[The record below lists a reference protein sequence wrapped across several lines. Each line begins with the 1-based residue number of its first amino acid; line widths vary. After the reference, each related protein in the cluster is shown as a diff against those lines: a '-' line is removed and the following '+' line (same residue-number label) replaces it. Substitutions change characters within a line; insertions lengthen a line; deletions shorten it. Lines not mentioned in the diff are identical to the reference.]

1 MRDDDD
7 DDDDDD
13 VGRGRCADH
22 RVERVRDEACVSE
35 REVWRERAER
45 CGGCVGG
52 ACMDEIVMRSCVCV
66 CVLVRVRAR
75 CWIAMV

>member
-22 RVERVRDEACVSE
+22 RVERARDEACVSE

-52 ACMDEIVMRSCVCV
+52 AWMDEIVMRSCVCV

>member
-52 ACMDEIVMRSCVCV
+52 AWMD
-66 CVLVRVRAR
+66 
-75 CWIAMV
+75 